1 MGKKLLDNGLFES
14 SRMILPEHKEAW
26 IRREESKKV
35 RTKPVL
41 DDQEVQQIEYLLVE
55 SFNKRIP
62 VVLTIFDPIEDQRVI
77 GVVTSINTYLR
88 EIKLV
93 IFEDDWQWI
102 KLKDIISASI

>member
-1 MGKKLLDNGLFES
+1 MVKKLQGNGLFES
-14 SRMILPEHKEAW
+14 SRMVLPEHREAW

-88 EIKLV
+88 EVKLV